1 MRLLIDARAVRL
13 RRNTE
18 RDYGLRLDRRA
29 LRRTRSMRRA
39 HDRMARTAEYVIAAA
54 LGGAVTCIV
63 LLIIQH

>member
-1 MRLLIDARAVRL
+1 MRLLTDARAAHL

-18 RDYGLRLDRRA
+18 RSYGLRLDRRA
-29 LRRTRSMRRA
+29 LHRMRRS